1 MFKNLL
7 ITSALLLSGAA
18 IVSANTQYYTGASA
32 LAGKSGDFAT
42 FGGAAHVGYRVTEK
56 VGAEFEAGFLHG
68 SDKKT
73 FEELD
78 AGIVTLIDAKAKVKM
93 NRVPL
98 MINARFMDSMGS
110 FNYYV
115 GAGIGAEILHATYTI
130 AGIDGK
136 DTHSQVKFSG
146 QVFAGVGYAFTEQ
159 LSAGLGARCLMSQKL
174 HFKGF
179 KTSAFTPMAEVSLN
193 YAF

>member
-18 IVSANTQYYTGASA
+18 IVSANSQYYTGASA
-32 LAGKSGDFAT
+32 LAGKNGDFAT
-42 FGGAAHVGYRVTEK
+42 FGGAAQVGYRVTEK
-56 VGAEFEAGFLHG
+56 VGAEFEVGFLHG

-73 FEELD
+73 VK
-78 AGIVTLIDAKAKVKM
+78 GIKAKVKM

-115 GAGIGAEILHATYTI
+115 GAGLGAEILHMTFTATKD
-130 AGIDGK
+130 AEHGK
-136 DTHSQVKFSG
+136 ETDSQVKFAG

-159 LSAGLGARCLMSQKL
+159 LSAALGARCLISEKY
-174 HFKGF
+174 HVEGF
-179 KTSAFTPMAEVSLN
+179 KTSAFTPMAEVALN